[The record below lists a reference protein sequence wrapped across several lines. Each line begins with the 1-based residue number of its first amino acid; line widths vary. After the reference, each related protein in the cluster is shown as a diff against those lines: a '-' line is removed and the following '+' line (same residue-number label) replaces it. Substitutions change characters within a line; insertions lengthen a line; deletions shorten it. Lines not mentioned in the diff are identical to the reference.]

1 MSMGGYEGNFM
12 HDKASFT
19 PATFQ
24 KVDFSFFFGKMMA
37 QVYGFFGLLEVSW
50 FPMLYWDRESTYNR
64 FQFWFFLQE
73 DSATHG

>member
-50 FPMLYWDRESTYNR
+50 FPMLY
-64 FQFWFFLQE
+64 
-73 DSATHG
+73 